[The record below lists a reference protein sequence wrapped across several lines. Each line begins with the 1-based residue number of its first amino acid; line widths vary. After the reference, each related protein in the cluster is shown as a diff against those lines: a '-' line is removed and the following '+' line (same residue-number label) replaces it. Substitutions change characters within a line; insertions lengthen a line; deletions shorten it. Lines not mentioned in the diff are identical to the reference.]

1 MALANAA
8 TRGLACNNCRSWVLR
23 SFITSMVGGKV
34 QPMAQRR
41 PFSRPARN
49 YNEARDAFR
58 LKDEH
63 ALNEIN
69 EHGKPVRD
77 AFDTASTQEETEIS
91 GEEAQKMLEAEILAE
106 EKEELEELQ
115 EEGATE
121 THTPWYLQEQPQE
134 AVEPSPMAHR
144 QRLPDLP
151 EYPPELLQPLL
162 QHVSVELGLDDLT
175 LLDLRQ
181 LDPPPALGSNL
192 LMIIGTAR
200 SEKHLHVSAD
210 RLCRWLRTEYKMSP
224 YADGLLGRNE
234 LKLKIRRKVKR
245 ARLMS
250 AVGSKATGS
259 GELDDG
265 IRTGW
270 VCVNVGRVEGGELPE
285 DQTKLQRVEGMVG
298 FGAHSK
304 GSNIVV
310 QMLTEEKRGEVDL
323 EKLWTGIMNRARTQ
337 KEKEIEEARI
347 AASPE
352 ESALRDAMPKTTTYR
367 P

>member
-1 MALANAA
+1 MALVNAA
-8 TRGLACNNCRSWVLR
+8 TRGLACQNCRSWVLR
-23 SFITSMVGGKV
+23 SFITSMGGASK
-34 QPMAQRR
+34 PTPQRR
-41 PFSRPARN
+41 TFTRPARN
-49 YNEARDAFR
+49 LNEAREKFQLR
-58 LKDEH
+58 EEH
-63 ALNEIN
+63 SLNSIN
-69 EHGKPVRD
+69 DHVEATRD
-77 AFDTASTQEETEIS
+77 AFEAAAIEEQETSPKQDELATEETLP
-91 GEEAQKMLEAEILAE
+91 LES
-106 EKEELEELQ
+106 Q
-115 EEGATE
+115 DPATE
-121 THTPWYLQEQPQE
+121 SHVPWYLQSQQEEQV
-134 AVEPSPMAHR
+134 VESPMAHR
-144 QRLPDLP
+144 QKLPDLP
-151 EYPPELLQPLL
+151 DYAPELLQPLL
-162 QHVSVELGLDDLT
+162 QHVSVELGMDDLT

-210 RLCRWLRTEYKMSP
+210 RLCRWLRTEYKMKP

-250 AVGSKATGS
+250 AVGSSATGR
-259 GELDDG
+259 GDLDDG

-285 DQTKLQRVEGMVG
+285 SQSKLQRAEGMVG
-298 FGAHSK
+298 FGAHTT

-310 QMLTEEKRGEVDL
+310 QMLTEEKRAEVDL
-323 EKLWTGIMNRARTQ
+323 EKLWSGIVNRAQ
-337 KEKEIEEARI
+337 KAKDKELEDARI

-352 ESALRDAMPKTTTYR
+352 ESALRDAAPKVITYR

>member
-8 TRGLACNNCRSWVLR
+8 TRGLACHNCRSWVLR
-23 SFITSMVGGKV
+23 SFITSMGGGVV

-41 PFSRPARN
+41 AFSRPTRN
-49 YNEARDAFR
+49 LNEARESFR
-58 LKDEH
+58 PRDEH
-63 ALNEIN
+63 PLNDINDHVQPAKDALDLAAEKSS
-69 EHGKPVRD
+69 EKP
-77 AFDTASTQEETEIS
+77 TAKTPPDEVEMT
-91 GEEAQKMLEAEILAE
+91 GEELQAL
-106 EKEELEELQ
+106 ELEE
-115 EEGATE
+115 EATE
-121 THTPWYLQEQPQE
+121 THVPWYLQEQPQE
-134 AVEPSPMAHR
+134 PAEPSPIAHR

-151 EYPPELLQPLL
+151 EYAPELLQPLL
-162 QHVSVELGLDDLT
+162 QHVSVELGLDNLT
-175 LLDLRQ
+175 LLDLRE

-210 RLCRWLRTEYKMSP
+210 RLCRWLRTEHKLSP

-250 AVGSKATGS
+250 AVGAKATGS
-259 GELDDG
+259 GEIDDG

-270 VCVNVGRVEGGELPE
+270 VCVNVGKVEGGELPE
-285 DQTKLQRVEGMVG
+285 EQSKLQRAEGMVG
-298 FGAHSK
+298 FGAHTK

-323 EKLWTGIMNRARTQ
+323 EKLWSGIMSRAR
-337 KEKEIEEARI
+337 KEKEKEAEEARI
-347 AASPE
+347 EASPE
-352 ESALRDAMPKTTTYR
+352 ERALRDAAPKTMTYR